1 MSLTDII
8 LLAIALGIDCFVAS
22 FSHGLCF
29 HENKIKNA
37 LKLAFFMGF
46 FQGLLP
52 IIGYAGVDYIES
64 YIEPFA
70 EWIVFSIFL
79 ILGLKF
85 IFEAFT
91 PKEKPECI
99 STKSAIILGIATSI
113 DALVS
118 GVSLNFTDT
127 SLLISCSIISG
138 ISFLMAITGFFS
150 GNLFKFSNPKY
161 LEIFGGLI
169 LIFLAIKVLF

>member
-1 MSLTDII
+1 MSLIEII

-22 FSHGLCF
+22 FSHDLCF
-29 HENKIKNA
+29 HEQRIRNV
-37 LKLAFFMGF
+37 LKLAFFMGL

-52 IIGYAGVDYIES
+52 IIGYIGVDYIES

-70 EWIVFSIFL
+70 EWIVFAIFL

-99 STKSAIILGIATSI
+99 STKSAIMLGIATSI

-127 SLLISCSIISG
+127 SLLISCLIIG
-138 ISFLMAITGFFS
+138 IVSFLMAITGFFS

-161 LEIFGGLI
+161 LGIFGGMI
-169 LIFLAIKVLF
+169 LIFLAIKSVF

>member
-29 HENKIKNA
+29 NENRIKNS
-37 LKLAFFMGF
+37 LKLAFFMGL

-52 IIGYAGVDYIES
+52 IIGYAGVDYIED

-70 EWIVFSIFL
+70 EWIVFAIFL

-85 IFEAFT
+85 IFESFT
-91 PKEKPECI
+91 PKEEPKCI
-99 STKSAIILGIATSI
+99 STKSAIMLGIATSI

-127 SLLISCSIISG
+127 SLLLSCSIIG
-138 ISFLMAITGFFS
+138 ITSFLMAIIGFFS
-150 GNLFKFSNPKY
+150 GNLLKFSNPKY
-161 LEIFGGLI
+161 LGVLGGII
-169 LIFLAIKVLF
+169 LIFLAIKSVF